1 MRMPLRIKKS
11 AYVMLKTCINYVPGN
26 FIILCIDI
34 RSATNPDCRKT
45 FQFFH
50 RKRNRSPVR
59 FNQPFIKQTHT
70 DTDFCSEPNPA
81 SNRPLCQFLMRNRI
95 EILLKK
101 AEYLR

>member
-1 MRMPLRIKKS
+1 M
-11 AYVMLKTCINYVPGN
+11 
-26 FIILCIDI
+26 ILCIDI

-59 FNQPFIKQTHT
+59 FNQPLIKQTHHGYRLLRRT
-70 DTDFCSEPNPA
+70 LKVVKTNPA

-95 EILLKK
+95 EILLEK